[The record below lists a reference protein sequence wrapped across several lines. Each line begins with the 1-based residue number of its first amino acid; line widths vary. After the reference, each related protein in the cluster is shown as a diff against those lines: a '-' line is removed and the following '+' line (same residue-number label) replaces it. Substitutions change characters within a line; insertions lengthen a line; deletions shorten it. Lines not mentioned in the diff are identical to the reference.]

1 MKAKELIEIL
11 KGHEEA
17 ELTID
22 DDLFGLNPIKAVRFE
37 KYNGE
42 GYIVFYE
49 ESDWEED
56 EEEEDEEDE

>member
-11 KGHEEA
+11 KEHEEA
-17 ELTID
+17 EITID

-42 GYIVFYE
+42 EYFVFYE
-49 ESDWEED
+49 ADDWDED
-56 EEEEDEEDE
+56 EEEEDEED